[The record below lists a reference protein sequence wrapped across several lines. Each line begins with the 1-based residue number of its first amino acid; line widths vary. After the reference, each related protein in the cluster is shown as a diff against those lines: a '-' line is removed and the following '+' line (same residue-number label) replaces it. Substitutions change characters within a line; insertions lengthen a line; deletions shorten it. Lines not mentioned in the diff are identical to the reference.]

1 MPRGTQA
8 APIRPGLAPHGDVDS
23 ERLGYAEQRQVA
35 GHAHG
40 VVVDL
45 LDRIRDE
52 GDRWKPLYIEKRPR
66 AQIVVDEKEPTSTD
80 LESIWNTTLLLFG

>member
-1 MPRGTQA
+1 
-8 APIRPGLAPHGDVDS
+8 
-23 ERLGYAEQRQVA
+23 
-35 GHAHG
+35 